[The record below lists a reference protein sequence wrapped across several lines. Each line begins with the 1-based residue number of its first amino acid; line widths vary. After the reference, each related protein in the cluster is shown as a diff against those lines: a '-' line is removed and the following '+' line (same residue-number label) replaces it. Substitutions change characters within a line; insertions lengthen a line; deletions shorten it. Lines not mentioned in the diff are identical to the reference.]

1 MSADHH
7 TEVIKEVGIFGL
19 KTLLTLN
26 SGASIVLLA
35 FVGNIYG
42 QDSPTLALDLA
53 RLKCAMG
60 LFLAG
65 ITSAMLSVTF
75 TYILSQLNEAGNPR
89 IGRMSV
95 AGFLAWMIVP
105 AVVSFLFFGAG
116 FLMAICALE

>member
-42 QDSPTLALDLA
+42 QESPTLALDLA

-60 LFLAG
+60 WFLAG
-65 ITSAMLSVTF
+65 ITSAMLSVLF
-75 TYILSQLNEAGNPR
+75 TYNLSQRIGAGDPR
-89 IGRMSV
+89 ISRMSEV
-95 AGFLAWMIVP
+95 GFRARMIAP
-105 AVVSFLFFGAG
+105 AVVSFLCFGAG
-116 FLMAICALE
+116 FLMAIFALE